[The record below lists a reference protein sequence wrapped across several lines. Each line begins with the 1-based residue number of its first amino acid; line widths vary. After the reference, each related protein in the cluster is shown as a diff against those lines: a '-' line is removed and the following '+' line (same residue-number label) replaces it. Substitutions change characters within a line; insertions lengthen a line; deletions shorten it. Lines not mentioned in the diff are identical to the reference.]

1 MMTTS
6 RSNARIRR
14 TPKFKLEYLDDRIVP
29 STIGALSHDTS
40 HVATLQ
46 VRPEAKT
53 PLAHEPALARLEAR
67 DEAKLAASNP
77 TASVPGD
84 ALPVKK
90 PPVLIPRKL
99 PVGYHPL
106 VVGATLQSL
115 YAQYH
120 AYVATGSI
128 GTFSPTGIKGLVIDG
143 TDVSVRIR
151 TTDPTS
157 YTKIV
162 KHLQTE
168 GLQVT
173 QASAKGAIVVGVLPI
188 AQLPAVANNATTVSI
203 NGPLVPKKP
212 PVLVPRKPPSGIHP
226 EVARKHPVLTPGT
239 LPVGMQPEVAKKH
252 PVLIPRKLPVGDHP
266 LVVGARLQ
274 SLYAQYVTYVISGA
288 STSFSPTGVSGA
300 VVAGT
305 DVGVKVQTSDHAN
318 FKTSL
323 TQLQGDGLQVT
334 QDFPASG
341 VVEGLLPIAQLP
353 AVANNATTVSVTL
366 PSNVGA
372 QLQSVYAQYEAFLN
386 AGGKGFFLPT
396 GVNGLVINDTS
407 VGVNIHDSDAATF
420 KTILAEL
427 QTDGLQVTD
436 DSAAYGIIDGMLPIG
451 QLPTVANISPT
462 LSISPMLKPIVG

>member
-77 TASVPGD
+77 TASVPVD

-90 PPVLIPRKL
+90 P
-99 PVGYHPL
+99 
-106 VVGATLQSL
+106 
-115 YAQYH
+115 
-120 AYVATGSI
+120 
-128 GTFSPTGIKGLVIDG
+128 
-143 TDVSVRIR
+143 
-151 TTDPTS
+151 
-157 YTKIV
+157 
-162 KHLQTE
+162 
-168 GLQVT
+168 
-173 QASAKGAIVVGVLPI
+173 
-188 AQLPAVANNATTVSI
+188 
-203 NGPLVPKKP
+203 
-212 PVLVPRKPPSGIHP
+212 
-226 EVARKHPVLTPGT
+226 
-239 LPVGMQPEVAKKH
+239 

-305 DVGVKVQTSDHAN
+305 DVGIKVQTSDHAN